1 LVHRRRKLKTFQNKS
16 SAKPEALEVLT
27 FLKHNPPS
35 LPLDK
40 FLLNSYRY
48 KLHKGDDKA
57 PKRHEVKFF
66 QLLFLL

>member
-1 LVHRRRKLKTFQNKS
+1 MNLKTFQNKS
-16 SAKPEALEVLT
+16 SSKPEALKVLT
-27 FLKHNPPS
+27 FLKHNSPS

-40 FLLNSYRY
+40 SLHNSYRY
-48 KLHKGDDKA
+48 KLHKRDDKA

>member
-1 LVHRRRKLKTFQNKS
+1 MKTFENKS
-16 SAKPEALEVLT
+16 CAKPEALKVLT

-40 FLLNSYRY
+40 FLLNIYRY

-57 PKRHEVKFF
+57 QKKT
-66 QLLFLL
+66 